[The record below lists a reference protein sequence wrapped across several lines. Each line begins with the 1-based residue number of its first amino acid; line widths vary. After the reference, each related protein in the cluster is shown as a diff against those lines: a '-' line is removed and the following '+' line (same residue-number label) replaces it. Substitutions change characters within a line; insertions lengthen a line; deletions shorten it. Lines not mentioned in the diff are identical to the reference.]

1 MARYEVVYRKRR
13 IWPWLLAI
21 WIAFLVGSYAA
32 SNKLY
37 GPPRQPVIGA
47 LPPAHPLPLAPVGPR

>member
-37 GPPRQPVIGA
+37 GPPGNP
-47 LPPAHPLPLAPVGPR
+47 